1 MYISEYGR
9 TQESPLKGSIEEA
22 EEELRRP
29 LLATYKEIFL
39 SLFRPLHHP
48 PLLFFF
54 RETQETKYSTLNL
67 IALWKKSTICW
78 EKEIFKWWGMC
89 PWICWNKESLIVYGA
104 RGAQT
109 PWVVLEKELE
119 TSLLNSTTALMDQHQ
134 LNHQFCGQS
143 QHTQHIQQKKQK
155 RAFSG
160 LHLYHFLQTYH
171 KKISTFLRHI
181 FLFLS
186 SRFGLRAILHREYLL
201 GSLLEH
207 EEEQLMM
214 EFSEFSAKV
223 PIP

>member
-1 MYISEYGR
+1 MYVYQWIRKNAREPIERQHRRSRRGA
-9 TQESPLKGSIEEA
+9 EEA
-22 EEELRRP
+22 TLGYIQRDFP
-29 LLATYKEIFL
+29 FPFQTTTPSSFTL
-39 SLFRPLHHP
+39 
-48 PLLFFF
+48 FF

-155 RAFSG
+155 KRAFSG
-160 LHLYHFLQTYH
+160 LHLYHSLQTYH

-181 FLFLS
+181 FVPPF
-186 SRFGLRAILHREYLL
+186 FQIWEYLL
-201 GSLLEH
+201 WSLLEH

>member
-1 MYISEYGR
+1 MYVYQWIRKNAREPIERQHRRSRRGA
-9 TQESPLKGSIEEA
+9 EEA
-22 EEELRRP
+22 TLGYIQRDFP
-29 LLATYKEIFL
+29 FPFQTTTPSSYTL
-39 SLFRPLHHP
+39 
-48 PLLFFF
+48 FF

-155 RAFSG
+155 KELFPDCICTT
-160 LHLYHFLQTYH
+160 LYKHIIKRFLL
-171 KKISTFLRHI
+171 FCDI
-181 FLFLS
+181 FLFLLS
-186 SRFGLRAILHREYLL
+186 SRFGSTYFGL
-201 GSLLEH
+201 SWNTKK
-207 EEEQLMM
+207 
-214 EFSEFSAKV
+214 SS
-223 PIP
+223 